1 MIPIAV
7 YRHFSAIRSRL
18 KGLGPAS
25 ALGSELLQPTTFI
38 VKLLLYVVL
47 VLCTTA
53 SFNYF
58 PVLSSTFSNEF
69 SNEFSIKQILLKE
82 PEAFWLL
89 CHFRCGLRPS
99 SIYFSAQPVIIYL
112 SQQPAAPSCEATEA
126 HRYEVSLS

>member
-7 YRHFSAIRSRL
+7 YSHFSAIRSRL

-47 VLCTTA
+47 VLCTTS

-58 PVLSSTFSNEF
+58 PVLAPIF
-69 SNEFSIKQILLKE
+69 SNEFSIKQILLRKQR
-82 PEAFWLL
+82 
-89 CHFRCGLRPS
+89 HFGCCAVSAADFGPS
-99 SIYFSAQPVIIYL
+99 SISFSAQPVIIYL

>member
-7 YRHFSAIRSRL
+7 YSHFPAIRSRL

-47 VLCTTA
+47 VLCRTS

-58 PVLSSTFSNEF
+58 PVL
-69 SNEFSIKQILLKE
+69 
-82 PEAFWLL
+82 PY
-89 CHFRCGLRPS
+89 FRTNFR
-99 SIYFSAQPVIIYL
+99 
-112 SQQPAAPSCEATEA
+112 
-126 HRYEVSLS
+126 

>member
-7 YRHFSAIRSRL
+7 YSHFSAIRSRL

-47 VLCTTA
+47 VLCTTS

-58 PVLSSTFSNEF
+58 PVLAPIFSKRIFDKINLAVGTKGILVIVPFPLRTSAQVPSTFPLS
-69 SNEFSIKQILLKE
+69 LL
-82 PEAFWLL
+82 
-89 CHFRCGLRPS
+89 
-99 SIYFSAQPVIIYL
+99 
-112 SQQPAAPSCEATEA
+112 
-126 HRYEVSLS
+126 